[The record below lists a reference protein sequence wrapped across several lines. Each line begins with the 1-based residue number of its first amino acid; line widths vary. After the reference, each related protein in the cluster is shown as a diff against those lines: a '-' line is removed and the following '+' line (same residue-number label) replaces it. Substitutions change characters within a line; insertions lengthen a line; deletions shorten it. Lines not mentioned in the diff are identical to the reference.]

1 MHDIPDN
8 IIRKISSL
16 LTSDKDKAVLKSV
29 SKDTQRVLGGEDD
42 LPIGPKS
49 YLTRTRGR
57 FQKKYDDWEKYY
69 QEAMDDFHRRLD
81 VKNHRM
87 IEIRRMLYMP
97 DLIANGKHAY
107 TKGTLIRFFL
117 TDWKKAERKSVERD
131 LYRRVKRRI
140 KSWSKSGPFNKKY
153 ASVLKVLRRLKG
165 KPTKDEEHELGT
177 FLMDAII
184 KESLLYHDKDI
195 KDSK

>member
-16 LTSDKDKAVLKSV
+16 LSSNKDKAVLKSL
-29 SKDTQRVLGGEDD
+29 SQDTKRALEGEDD
-42 LPIGPKS
+42 LPTGPRS

-57 FQKKYDDWEKYY
+57 FQKKYDDWDTYY
-69 QEAMDDFHRRLD
+69 KEARSDFTTRLD

-87 IEIRRMLYMP
+87 IELRRMLYMP
-97 DLIANGKHAY
+97 DLMTDAKNAY
-107 TKGTLIRFFL
+107 TKETLIRFFL
-117 TDWKKAERKSVERD
+117 TDWKKAKRKSVERD

-165 KPTKDEEHELGT
+165 KPTKEEEHELGT
-177 FLMDAII
+177 FLMDGII
-184 KESLLYHDKDI
+184 KESLIYHDKDI